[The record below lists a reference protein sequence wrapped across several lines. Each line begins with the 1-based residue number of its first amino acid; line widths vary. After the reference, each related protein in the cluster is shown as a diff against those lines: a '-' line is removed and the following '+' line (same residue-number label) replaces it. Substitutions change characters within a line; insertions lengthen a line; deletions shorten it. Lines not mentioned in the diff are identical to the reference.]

1 MARMSKRTYEVHV
14 AIAMSIY
21 MVLIV
26 LVWPLSKQDGAIWLK
41 TLYALIPVVPVVYV
55 IGLMAQRIVRSDE
68 FEQRMHLIGLGVAS
82 AVTSIAT
89 LIAAF
94 LALAKLF
101 TLEWAAVALMWV
113 FPLMM
118 VTYSAARSYATR
130 RYGGGEACEE
140 GLPAW
145 TLYARFAL
153 IGITICALAAYA
165 YFVRQSEEL
174 TSLVLGMACGMITV
188 GGFLWLRKWLRSRKS

>member
-1 MARMSKRTYEVHV
+1 MARMSKRTYELQV
-14 AIAMSIY
+14 AVAMSLY

-26 LVWPLSKQDGAIWLK
+26 LVWPLSRQDGAVWLK

-82 AVTSIAT
+82 AVVSIMT

-101 TLEWAAVALMWV
+101 TLEWAAIALMWV

-118 VTYSAARSYATR
+118 ITYSAARGYATR
-130 RYGGGEACEE
+130 RYGGDGCDE
-140 GLPAW
+140 GVTGWPA
-145 TLYARFAL
+145 YARFVFIGVTLAL
-153 IGITICALAAYA
+153 LAAYA
-165 YFVRQSEEL
+165 YYVRRSEEL
-174 TSLVLGMACGMITV
+174 TSLVLGMACGIVVV
-188 GGFLWLRKWLRSRKS
+188 GGFLWIRKWMRSRNP